1 MFRSSETHRVLIV
14 VALVLM
20 YGTSVAC
27 NNSPQAREAKYLKR
41 GADFLAKKDY
51 ARALLEFK
59 NASAVMPKDAEPYY
73 QMGITYF
80 ASGNAPGGIAN
91 LHKAVALNPKHQL
104 AQLKLDELMT
114 MSRKKDDVQKVAERL
129 EALLAASP
137 DNTEASDAL
146 AFAEWRLG
154 KTDEAVAKL
163 EETLKKFP
171 SRLQTSMELARLKVA
186 KNDVPGAEE
195 ILQKAV
201 ANDPKSSP
209 AELALGQIY
218 MLANEPAKAEIEL
231 RKAIQ
236 LDAKNG
242 ARHDGACRHSGRRRS
257 PREAEADLP
266 AGVDGSRPRGSKP
279 VYALFLF
286 GHGKRDAGLAEF
298 EKLAKQDPNDRA
310 ARTRLFT
317 AYVQMGKNQ
326 QAQDLLAAA
335 LKKNPKDTEALFQR
349 ASLYLHSGNVADA
362 EKDIRDVLRYT
373 PDLAQGHVAMAQVN
387 TAKGL
392 NLAARQELNEALRLN
407 KTLLPARLELARSLT
422 RDKQA
427 KLALDVLDH
436 TPPNQKGMLGVI
448 IERNWAL
455 YATGDIKE
463 LRASLDKALKVRR
476 FPELVIQDGVARL
489 HEHDYAGVVADAE
502 EAIKNN
508 PEDVRG
514 LRLLADGYLAQ
525 NQPAKAEQ
533 RLKALVA
540 EHPKSVPLANF
551 LGAWYVNARNLPAAR
566 QAFEAALAIDPKNM
580 DSNIAL
586 ADLDAQEKHPD
597 AVRQRLQP
605 LLAANPGNIR
615 ILNRLAGTA
624 IDSGDNEEAMRQYR
638 SVLAIDGSNL
648 MALNNLAYLLA
659 MTQPD
664 EALKFAQH
672 AAELAP
678 DNASIADTLGWVYYR
693 KSVYG
698 MAATYLETAVK
709 RESTPKREF
718 HLAMC
723 YLKTGRRDLSAKYMQ
738 LALKG
743 DPNLPAT
750 EKGW

>member
-1 MFRSSETHRVLIV
+1 MFRSSETIRVL
-14 VALVLM
+14 AAASLM
-20 YGTSVAC
+20 LLYGASVAC
-27 NNSPQAREAKYLKR
+27 NNSPQAREAKYLRR

-51 ARALLEFK
+51 VRALLEFK
-59 NASAVMPKDAEPYY
+59 NASAAMPKDAEPYY

-80 ASGNAPGGIAN
+80 ADGNVAGGAAN
-91 LHKAVALNPKHQL
+91 LRKAVALNPKHQL
-104 AQLKLDELMT
+104 AQLKLDELGA
-114 MSRKKDDVQKVAERL
+114 MSPKKDEVQKVADRL

-137 DNTEASDAL
+137 DNTEATDAL

-154 KTDEAVAKL
+154 KTDEAVARL
-163 EETLKKFP
+163 EETLKKSP
-171 SRLQTSMELARLKVA
+171 ARLQTSMELARLKVA
-186 KNDVPGAEE
+186 KNDVPAAEE

-201 ANDPKSSP
+201 AADPKSSA

-218 MLANEPAKAEIEL
+218 MLANQPAKAEVEL

-236 LDAKNG
+236 LDSKSG
-242 ARHDGACRHSGRRRS
+242 AAMMGLAAIQVAGNRME
-257 PREAEADLP
+257 EAEETYRQASQVPGPTL
-266 AGVDGSRPRGSKP
+266 KP
-279 VYALFLF
+279 VHALFLF
-286 GHGKRDAGLAEF
+286 RNGKRDAALAEF

-326 QAQDLLAAA
+326 PAQDLLAAA

-349 ASLYLHSGNVADA
+349 ASLWLRSGNVAEA
-362 EKDIRDVLRYT
+362 EKDIREVLRYT
-373 PDLAQGHVAMAQVN
+373 PDLAQGHAAMAQVD

-392 NLAARQELNEALRLN
+392 NLAARTELNEALRLN
-407 KTLLPARLELARSLT
+407 KALLPARLELARNLT
-422 RDKQA
+422 RDKEA
-427 KLALDVLDH
+427 KSALDLLNK
-436 TPPNQKGMLGVI
+436 TPDNQKAMLGVV

-455 YATGDIKE
+455 YAAGEMKE
-463 LRASLDKALKVRR
+463 MRASLDRALKVRR
-476 FPELVIQDGVARL
+476 FPELVVQDAVARL
-489 HEHDYAGVVADAE
+489 QERDYPGVIADAE
-502 EAIKNN
+502 EVIKNN

-514 LRLLADGYLAQ
+514 LRLLADGYLSQ

-540 EHPKSVPLANF
+540 EHPKSAPLANF
-551 LGAWYVNARNLPAAR
+551 LGVWYVNARNLPAAR
-566 QAFEAALAIDPKNM
+566 QAFEAALAIEPKYL
-580 DSNIAL
+580 DSSIAL
-586 ADLDAQEKHPD
+586 ADLDTQEKHPD
-597 AVRQRLQP
+597 AARQRLQP
-605 LLAANPGNIR
+605 LLAANPANIK

-624 IDSGDNEEAMRQYR
+624 IDAGDNEEAMRHYR

-648 MALNNLAYLLA
+648 MALNNLAYILA
-659 MTQPD
+659 PSQPD

-709 RESTPKREF
+709 RESTPRREF

-738 LALKG
+738 MALKQ